1 MAEQGRYS
9 KLSEEEAAAQFE
21 LRKQQLLG
29 NLQEQYQNA
38 NSQKNKKQSKSQQ
51 QQSNKQEFIVF
62 NPTKKQ
68 SSQSSKNPIKKLQF
82 LKEESHLQT
91 PPPEQP
97 EQEIEYQVQQPV
109 DPIPPEQSPLIEK
122 PQKPSIKKM
131 LLRDIGNLDLEIQ
144 RLTRETKDFQNEKQL
159 NKSQLSQQPKNLK
172 ESLTKQLPR
181 PSSSQQ
187 QQQSKAY
194 YELRQRPSSKESR
207 ISDASYTKKAECFKG
222 VIRSSSL
229 KKLPQ
234 PSKTNYN
241 FLQLRSASEKRINQ
255 SINKTNTVESENKD
269 ITQKIA
275 QSERKI
281 PKPMIQMNRSQS
293 KQDTPTYEKKSSTP
307 VKSILKV
314 QFNSIPVECSSTK
327 NNSSSYFHQHKES
340 YNSQISFSKNKCVEA
355 QIEEAVQ
362 LYNNLKSLMQ
372 NKTSVLQ
379 ARKDG
384 NLIPRKTAD
393 FFYHKEI
400 QKPTLY

>member
-38 NSQKNKKQSKSQQ
+38 NGQKNKKQSKSQQ
-51 QQSNKQEFIVF
+51 QQINQQEFIVF

-68 SSQSSKNPIKKLQF
+68 QSQPSKKPSKKLQF
-82 LKEESHLQT
+82 VKEELPIRNPT
-91 PPPEQP
+91 PPPEQ
-97 EQEIEYQVQQPV
+97 EIDYEVQQPV
-109 DPIPPEQSPLIEK
+109 EPIPIEQSPLIDK

-144 RLTRETKDFQNEKQL
+144 RLTRETKDFQNEKLL
-159 NKSQLSQQPKNLK
+159 NKSQLSQQPRNLK
-172 ESLTKQLPR
+172 ESITKINSR

-187 QQQSKAY
+187 QQSKAY
-194 YELRQRPSSKESR
+194 FELRQRPSSKESR

-234 PSKTNYN
+234 PPKTQYN
-241 FLQLRSASEKRINQ
+241 FLQLRSASEKKINQ
-255 SINKTNTVESENKD
+255 SINKTNTIESENKD
-269 ITQKIA
+269 VSNKIV

-281 PKPMIQMNRSQS
+281 PKPIIQINRSQS
-293 KQDTPTYEKKSSTP
+293 KQDTPTTYEKKQSTP

-314 QFNSIPVECSSTK
+314 QFNSIPVECNSTK

-372 NKTSVLQ
+372 NKTTVLQ
-379 ARKDG
+379 IRKDG

-393 FFYHKEI
+393 FFYHKEM

>member
-21 LRKQQLLG
+21 LRKQQILG

-51 QQSNKQEFIVF
+51 HQSNQQEFIVF
-62 NPTKKQ
+62 NPNKKQ
-68 SSQSSKNPIKKLQF
+68 SSQPSKKSSIKLQIH
-82 LKEESHLQT
+82 KEESPLLNQG
-91 PPPEQP
+91 PPQ
-97 EQEIEYQVQQPV
+97 EQEIEYEIQQPV
-109 DPIPPEQSPLIEK
+109 DPIPPEQSPLIDK
-122 PQKPSIKKM
+122 SQKPGVKKM

-144 RLTRETKDFQNEKQL
+144 RLTRETKDFKNEKSL
-159 NKSQLSQQPKNLK
+159 NKSQLSQQSRNLK
-172 ESLTKQLPR
+172 ESLTKSNSR
-181 PSSSQQ
+181 PSSLQ
-187 QQQSKAY
+187 QQQSKPY

-234 PSKTNYN
+234 SSKTHYN
-241 FLQLRSASEKRINQ
+241 FLQLRSASEKKINQ
-255 SINKTNTVESENKD
+255 SINKTNTIESENKE
-269 ITQKIA
+269 TSNKIV

-281 PKPMIQMNRSQS
+281 PKPIIQINRSQS
-293 KQDTPTYEKKSSTP
+293 KQDTPTYEKKTGTP

-314 QFNSIPVECSSTK
+314 QFNSIPLECNSTK
-327 NNSSSYFHQHKES
+327 NNSASYFHQHKES

-362 LYNNLKSLMQ
+362 LYNNLKSLIQ

-379 ARKDG
+379 VRKDG

-393 FFYHKEI
+393 FFYHKEM

>member
-51 QQSNKQEFIVF
+51 HQSNQQEFIVF
-62 NPTKKQ
+62 NPNKKQ
-68 SSQSSKNPIKKLQF
+68 LSKPSKKPSTKLEIH
-82 LKEESHLQT
+82 KEESPLQNPS
-91 PPPEQP
+91 PPP
-97 EQEIEYQVQQPV
+97 EQEIEYEVQQPV
-109 DPIPPEQSPLIEK
+109 NPIPLEQSPLIDK
-122 PQKPSIKKM
+122 PQKPNIKKM

-144 RLTRETKDFQNEKQL
+144 RLTRETKEFKNEKSL
-159 NKSQLSQQPKNLK
+159 NKSQLSSQQSKILK
-172 ESLTKQLPR
+172 ESLTKPNSR
-181 PSSSQQ
+181 PSSLQH
-187 QQQSKAY
+187 QQSKPY

-234 PSKTNYN
+234 PSKTHSK
-241 FLQLRSASEKRINQ
+241 FLQLRSASEKKINQ
-255 SINKTNTVESENKD
+255 SINKINTIESENKE
-269 ITQKIA
+269 ISNKIV

-281 PKPMIQMNRSQS
+281 PKPIIQINRSQS

-314 QFNSIPVECSSTK
+314 QFNSIPLECNSTK
-327 NNSSSYFHQHKES
+327 NNSASYFHQHKES

-379 ARKDG
+379 VRKDG

-393 FFYHKEI
+393 FFYHKEM

>member
-68 SSQSSKNPIKKLQF
+68 SSQPSKNPVKKLQQ
-82 LKEESHLQT
+82 LKQESPSHSS
-91 PPPEQP
+91 PPPEQD
-97 EQEIEYQVQQPV
+97 IEFQVQQPV
-109 DPIPPEQSPLIEK
+109 EPIPPEQSPLIDQ
-122 PQKPSIKKM
+122 PQKPSIKKK

-144 RLTRETKDFQNEKQL
+144 RLTKETKNFQNEKLL
-159 NKSQLSQQPKNLK
+159 NQSQSSQQQPKILK
-172 ESLTKQLPR
+172 ESLAKQNPR

-187 QQQSKAY
+187 EQSKVY

-234 PSKTNYN
+234 PQKTNYN
-241 FLQLRSASEKRINQ
+241 FLQLRSASEKKINQ
-255 SINKTNTVESENKD
+255 SINKTNTVESENQKD
-269 ITQKIA
+269 NSQKIVH
-275 QSERKI
+275 SERKI
-281 PKPMIQMNRSQS
+281 PKPIIQINRSQS
-293 KQDTPTYEKKSSTP
+293 KQDTPTYEKKNTP

-372 NKTSVLQ
+372 NKTNVLQ
-379 ARKDG
+379 VRKDG

>member
-51 QQSNKQEFIVF
+51 HQSNQQEFIVF
-62 NPTKKQ
+62 NPNKKQ
-68 SSQSSKNPIKKLQF
+68 LSKPSKKLSTKLEF
-82 LKEESHLQT
+82 HKEESPLKNPT
-91 PPPEQP
+91 PPP
-97 EQEIEYQVQQPV
+97 EQEIEYEVQQPV
-109 DPIPPEQSPLIEK
+109 NPIPPEQSPLIDK

-144 RLTRETKDFQNEKQL
+144 RLTRETKEFKNEKSL
-159 NKSQLSQQPKNLK
+159 NKSQISQQSKILK
-172 ESLTKQLPR
+172 ESLTKPNSR
-181 PSSSQQ
+181 PSSLQH
-187 QQQSKAY
+187 QQSKPY

-234 PSKTNYN
+234 PSKTHSN
-241 FLQLRSASEKRINQ
+241 FLQLRSASEKKINQ
-255 SINKTNTVESENKD
+255 SINKINTIESENKE
-269 ITQKIA
+269 ISNKNV

-281 PKPMIQMNRSQS
+281 PKPIIQINRSQS

-314 QFNSIPVECSSTK
+314 QFNSIPLECNSTK
-327 NNSSSYFHQHKES
+327 NNSASYFHQHKES

-379 ARKDG
+379 VRKDG

-393 FFYHKEI
+393 FFYHKEM